1 MITAET
7 IGRIRR
13 MGGDGIPVVSMYAHV
28 PVDPGER
35 SGLLSRVNS
44 MADEVNPV
52 VKDRSSDH
60 AARLSVRDDLE
71 RMRATVQSDNW
82 QPGAVAMFAC
92 GDKDVFEAVQLP
104 RAVRD
109 RVVVDAVAWT
119 RPMLAVLEEYARCCV
134 AVVDRATAVVWE
146 LFADEI
152 EEARRIRD
160 PALRDPNY
168 AANRLENKV
177 HHKVEELVKKHY
189 RRTATELAELF
200 GADDYD
206 LLAVGGHRDEIPHF
220 LDTLPR
226 ELRERVAGTFTIDTG
241 AATLGEVKQNAAELV
256 TRYERDIDA
265 RRVGEVL
272 ERMAT
277 GAPATLDVANCL
289 RACGVKAVDTLLL
302 QDGAM
307 VHGVV
312 CDSCGWLGLA
322 GDECPVSGDRTRPT
336 EDILDELAQEVIDQ
350 SGSVRHVKA
359 DTELKEHL
367 AAALL
372 RFPLP
377 PLP

>member
-13 MGGDGIPVVSMYAHV
+13 MHGDGIPVVSMYAHV

-35 SGLLSRVNS
+35 SGLVSRVNS

-52 VKDRSSDH
+52 VKDKSSDH
-60 AARLSVRDDLE
+60 EARLSVRDDLE
-71 RMRATVQSDNW
+71 RMRETVRSDIW

-92 GDKDVFEAVQLP
+92 GGKNMFEAVQLP
-104 RAVRD
+104 HAVHD

-119 RPMLAVLEEYARCCV
+119 RPLLAVLEEYARCCV
-134 AVVDRATAVVWE
+134 AVVDRATAAVWE

-152 EEARRIRD
+152 AEARQIRD
-160 PALRDPNY
+160 PSLRDPNY
-168 AANRLENKV
+168 AANRLENRV
-177 HHKVEELVKKHY
+177 HHRADELLKKHY
-189 RRTATELAELF
+189 RHTAAEMAEMF
-200 GADDYD
+200 AGDDYD

-220 LDTLPR
+220 VDTLPR

-241 AATLGEVKQNAAELV
+241 SATVGEVKQNATEIVAH
-256 TRYERDIDA
+256 YEREVDV

-272 ERMAT
+272 ERIAT
-277 GAPATLDVANCL
+277 GNPAVVDVANCL
-289 RACGVKAVDTLLL
+289 RAATAKAVDTLLI

-312 CDSCGWLGLA
+312 CDSCGWLGLS
-322 GDECPVSGDRTRPT
+322 GDECPVSGDRPRPT
-336 EDILDELAQEVIDQ
+336 EDILDELAQSVIDE

-377 PLP
+377 SLP